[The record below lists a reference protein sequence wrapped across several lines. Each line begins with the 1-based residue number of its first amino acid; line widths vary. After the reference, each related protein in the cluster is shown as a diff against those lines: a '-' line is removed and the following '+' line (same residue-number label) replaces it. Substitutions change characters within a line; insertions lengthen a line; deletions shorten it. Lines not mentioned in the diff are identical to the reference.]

1 MNWSNVLTW
10 NIEWDDRA
18 RKELRKLDS
27 PIQKEILS
35 YLRLRIAE
43 SDNPRIF
50 GQSLSGNKAGL
61 WRYRVGN
68 YRIIC
73 RIEDATFVVLVIGVG
88 HRKEIYEV
96 Q

>member
-1 MNWSNVLTW
+1 MTW

-27 PIQKEILS
+27 SVQKEILS
-35 YLRLRIAE
+35 YLRIRIAGL
-43 SDNPRIF
+43 DNPRLF
-50 GQSLSGNKAGL
+50 GQSLTGNKSGL

-73 RIEDATFVVLVIGVG
+73 RIEDDALVVFVIGVG
-88 HRKEIYEV
+88 HRKEVYEH
-96 Q
+96 

>member
-1 MNWSNVLTW
+1 MTW

-27 PIQKEILS
+27 SVQKEILG
-35 YLRLRIAE
+35 YLRTRIAG
-43 SDNPRIF
+43 SNNTRVF
-50 GQSLSGNKAGL
+50 GQPLSANKAGL

-73 RIEDATFVVLVIGVG
+73 RIEDDIFIVLVIGVG
-88 HRKEIYEV
+88 HRREVYET
-96 Q
+96 

>member
-1 MNWSNVLTW
+1 MNWSKVLTW

-35 YLRLRIAE
+35 YLRLRIAA

-73 RIEDATFVVLVIGVG
+73 RIEDDTLVVFVIGVG

-96 Q
+96 

>member
-1 MNWSNVLTW
+1 MKNWSKKLTW
-10 NIEWDDRA
+10 KIEWDDRA

-35 YLRLRIAE
+35 YLRTRIIE
-43 SDNPRIF
+43 SNNPRVF
-50 GQSLSGNKAGL
+50 GQSLSGNKSGL

-73 RIEDATFVVLVIGVG
+73 RIEDDALVILVIGVG
-88 HRKEIYEV
+88 HRKEVYEH
-96 Q
+96 

>member
-1 MNWSNVLTW
+1 MSWSRALTW

-18 RKELRKLDS
+18 RKELRKLDV

-35 YLRLRIAE
+35 YLRVRIAN
-43 SDNPRIF
+43 SNNPRVF
-50 GQSLSGNKAGL
+50 GQSLSGNKAGF

-73 RIEDATFVVLVIGVG
+73 KIEDNTFIVFVIGVG
-88 HRKEIYEV
+88 HRKEIYEA
-96 Q
+96 